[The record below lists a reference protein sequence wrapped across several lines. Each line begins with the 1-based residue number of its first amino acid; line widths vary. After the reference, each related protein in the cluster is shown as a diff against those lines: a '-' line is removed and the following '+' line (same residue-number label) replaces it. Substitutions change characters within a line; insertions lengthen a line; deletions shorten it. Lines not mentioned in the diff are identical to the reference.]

1 MFSKAPKDERKAA
14 RAEALERGR
23 AKRDARDAERR
34 QQKETAKAAR
44 AEAAASRDAA
54 TREMEARRGPL
65 VAKFSPGFTAIRVYR
80 DGTIESKMHGNGSI
94 RGATARVDQAG
105 NKTIT
110 KDTRQTYLTI
120 EGPSVAISAKL
131 TGSSG
136 TEVRAARKFA
146 ATVTQL
152 ALQLSAADSPP
163 PSPPPVQAAAA
174 PVIADASI
182 PDQISKLAALR
193 DKGIL
198 TEDEFATK
206 KAELLARM

>member
-1 MFSKAPKDERKAA
+1 VFNKDPKDERKAA
-14 RAEALERGR
+14 RAEALARGR
-23 AKRDARDAERR
+23 AKREVRDAEQRK
-34 QQKETAKAAR
+34 QKEANKAAR
-44 AEAAASRDAA
+44 AEAAASREAEK
-54 TREMEARRGPL
+54 REMEAKRGPL

-105 NKTIT
+105 KKN
-110 KDTRQTYLTI
+110 QTYVTI
-120 EGPSVAISAKL
+120 EGPHVAISAKL

-136 TEVRAARKFA
+136 SEVRAARKFA

-152 ALQLSAADSPP
+152 ALQLGAAESPP
-163 PSPPPVQAAAA
+163 PSPPPAQPPAGPTSANV
-174 PVIADASI
+174 SI
-182 PDQISKLAALR
+182 PDQISKLAELR